1 MRIAVY
7 PGSFDPPTN
16 GHVDII
22 SRASKLFDTLVV
34 AVGGNSSKN
43 LLFSVENRLE
53 MLEEICIGLD
63 NVSIQ
68 SFTGLL
74 VEFAHNSNASVLV
87 RGLRAMSDFENEF
100 QMALTNRKLAPNL
113 ETVFLMTSAENM
125 FVSSSI
131 VKEVAAL
138 GGDIRD
144 LVPAPV
150 ERRLAV
156 VAKR

>member
-1 MRIAVY
+1 M
-7 PGSFDPPTN
+7 
-16 GHVDII
+16 DII
-22 SRASKLFDTLVV
+22 SRASKLFDRLVV
-34 AVGGNSSKN
+34 AVGRNSSKN
-43 LLFSVENRLE
+43 LLFSVEDRLE
-53 MLEEICIGLD
+53 MLEAICIGLD
-63 NVSIQ
+63 NVSIE
-68 SFTGLL
+68 SFAGLL

-150 ERRLAV
+150 EKRLAV

>member
-1 MRIAVY
+1 MRVAVY

-22 SRASKLFDTLVV
+22 SRASKLFDRLVV
-34 AVGGNSSKN
+34 AVGRNSSKN
-43 LLFSVENRLE
+43 LLFSVEDRLE
-53 MLEEICIGLD
+53 MLEAICIGLD
-63 NVSIQ
+63 NVSIE
-68 SFTGLL
+68 SFAGLL

-150 ERRLAV
+150 EKRLAV